1 MTGLSTFT
9 HLRAEGKTFHEGS
22 PDLITCT
29 RLSPTISLEAPAAVL
44 KGSGKYLLAITT
56 TGIVNIW
63 DTQSLK
69 PKIASSSIASQFNL
83 PNIGTL
89 SKTDLNENGSPILA
103 FSGGTTLGWSE
114 GLQTWVRIH
123 EAWWREG
130 SDVDSAPEQS
140 DGKPKAFRTA
150 LTLGHLETRIAA
162 SLMVGSGEQWR
173 GTVVD
178 YARRLAEER
187 YMERAE
193 ELIREL
199 AGPVFWYV
207 MIFSLSHK
215 VVRNSL
221 TNYRDPDSPDLR
233 QTTWESTALGISKR
247 ELLKK
252 EVLPV
257 LG

>member
-1 MTGLSTFT
+1 MYTGLITFLDGSSELPKQACSLPSRWMTDLSTFT
-9 HLRAEGKTFHEGS
+9 HHMAEGMTFHEKFS
-22 PDLITCT
+22 DLITYG

-56 TGIVNIW
+56 TGTVNIW
-63 DTQSLK
+63 DTQTLK
-69 PKIASSSIASQFNL
+69 TKIASASIAPQFNL
-83 PNIGTL
+83 PNVGAL
-89 SKTDLNENGSPILA
+89 SKTVLSENGSPVLA

-114 GLQTWVRIH
+114 GLQAWVRIH

-130 SDVDSAPEQS
+130 SDIDAAPEQN

-178 YARRLAEER
+178 YARRLGEER
-187 YMERAE
+187 YVERAE

-199 AGPVFWYV
+199 AGPMFWYV
-207 MIFSLSHK
+207 AILFSHT
-215 VVRNSL
+215 VVL
-221 TNYRDPDSPDLR
+221 EIHLR
-233 QTTWESTALGISKR
+233 IVGILIIR
-247 ELLKK
+247 T
-252 EVLPV
+252 
-257 LG
+257 

>member
-1 MTGLSTFT
+1 MDLSTFT
-9 HLRAEGKTFHEGS
+9 HLRAEGMTFLEEFS
-22 PDLITCT
+22 DLIMYC
-29 RLSPTISLEAPAAVL
+29 RLSPTISLEAPATVL

-63 DTQSLK
+63 DTQTLK
-69 PKIASSSIASQFNL
+69 AKIASSSIAPQFNS
-83 PNIGTL
+83 PNVGTL
-89 SKTDLNENGSPILA
+89 SKTDLSENGSPILA

-114 GLQTWVRIH
+114 GFQNWVRIH

-130 SDVDSAPEQS
+130 SDIDAAPEQN

-187 YMERAE
+187 YVERAE

-199 AGPVFWYV
+199 AGPVFWYARV
-207 MIFSLSHK
+207 FSFSYGCT
-215 VVRNSL
+215 RNSH
-221 TNYRDPDSPDLR
+221 THCRDPDNSDLR
-233 QTTWESTALGISKR
+233 QTTWEPTALGISKR
-247 ELLKK
+247 ELLQT
-252 EVLPV
+252 EVLPL

>member
-1 MTGLSTFT
+1 MYS
-9 HLRAEGKTFHEGS
+9 
-22 PDLITCT
+22 
-29 RLSPTISLEAPAAVL
+29 RLSPTISLEAPAAIL
-44 KGSGKYLLAITT
+44 KGSSKWLLAITT

-69 PKIASSSIASQFNL
+69 TKIASSSIASQFKL

-89 SKTDLNENGSPILA
+89 SKIDLSDNGSPILA
-103 FSGGTTLGWSE
+103 FSGGMTLGWSD

-123 EAWWREG
+123 ESWWREG
-130 SDVDSAPEQS
+130 SDVDAAPEQNE
-140 DGKPKAFRTA
+140 GKPKAFRAA

-187 YMERAE
+187 YVERAE

-207 MIFSLSHK
+207 VTLFSLSFNAVLDIHLPITGTLIVQTRGRRLGSQPPWASQK
-215 VVRNSL
+215 E
-221 TNYRDPDSPDLR
+221 NYY
-233 QTTWESTALGISKR
+233 KR
-247 ELLKK
+247 KSFHY
-252 EVLPV
+252 
-257 LG
+257 